1 MILPTI
7 RASFG
12 RADALHLVE
21 LLGRSDPELR
31 SAARARLEEEG
42 VDALLDDPRVLNA
55 LLTDRDVHA
64 SPGLIFYVLVR
75 QALLEGGVTDPTT
88 ADYVA
93 SVVVAFGRG
102 DRAWRVSEESD
113 REYHYLIDMIAA
125 LVDAPERRAFLLRAH
140 LGNYSLW
147 LTGLFPDFVEGRVRR
162 RGAPPLR
169 YYEEMGS
176 AGFRSASSSRE
187 AEGLGVAEL
196 FLEMS
201 RSFSE
206 VRVALNRVSDRHLW
220 SGGADPVG
228 SLLREI
234 QRRHGGGPA
243 GDS

>member
-12 RADALHLVE
+12 RSDALHLVE

-31 SAARARLEEEG
+31 SAAQARLEEEG

-55 LLTDRDVHA
+55 LLTDREVHA
-64 SPGLIFYVLVR
+64 SPELIFYVLVR
-75 QALLEGGVTDPTT
+75 QALLEGGVDDLPT

-93 SVVVAFGRG
+93 SVIVAFGRSG
-102 DRAWRVSEESD
+102 RAWRVSEEPD
-113 REYHYLIDMIAA
+113 REFHYLADMIAA
-125 LVDAPERRAFLLRAH
+125 LAGAPERRAFLLRAH

-176 AGFRSASSSRE
+176 AGFHQASTSRE
-187 AEGLGVAEL
+187 AEGLGLSEL
-196 FLEMS
+196 FRGMA
-201 RSFSE
+201 RGFTD

-220 SGGADPVG
+220 GGGADPVG
-228 SLLREI
+228 SLLREV
-234 QRRHGGGPA
+234 QRSHGGGP
-243 GDS
+243 GEP